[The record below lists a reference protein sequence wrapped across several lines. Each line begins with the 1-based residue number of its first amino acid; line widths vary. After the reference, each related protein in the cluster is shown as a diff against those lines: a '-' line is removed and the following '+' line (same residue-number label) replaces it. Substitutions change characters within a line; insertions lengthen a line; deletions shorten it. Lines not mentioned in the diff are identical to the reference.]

1 MATVKVTINN
11 REYEVEEGIT
21 VLEAAKQANID
32 IPTLCYLKKINAIGA
47 CRMCLVEIEG
57 MRTLQASCVYPV
69 SEGMKIKTNSTQVR
83 DARRMNMELVLSNH
97 DRSCYKCPR
106 NNNCELRSLAGK
118 LGVDDIR
125 FEIEPPK
132 VTLDESNPS
141 FVRDNAK
148 CILCK
153 RCVAVCKNLQKVNAI
168 ETTKR
173 GFETEVTNAF
183 GRPTSETE
191 CILCGQCITVCPTG
205 ALRERTN
212 TDDVFAAIDDPKKH
226 VVVQIAPAVRAALGE
241 EFGLPMGTNTI
252 GKMVTAG
259 RILGFDKVFDVNTGA
274 DLTIIEEGTEL
285 LGRVQNGGKLP
296 MITSCSPG
304 WIKYCEHFYPS
315 FIENLSSCKSPHM
328 MFGAVLKS
336 YYAKK
341 AGIDPKDIVVVSV
354 MPCVAKKYEA
364 SRDEFEV
371 DGIRD
376 VDYVITSREY
386 AAMIKAASINFVNLE
401 DSQFDS
407 PFPHADTGS
416 AVIFGVT
423 GGVMEAALR
432 TVAEKLTGKELDS
445 LDITQARG
453 NKGTKEVEIKA
464 GDITLHGLVVSGVGN
479 AKEVL
484 EEIKA
489 NGGKSKYH
497 FIEVMGCPGGCIL
510 GGGQPIYDSVTR
522 EHVDVFAKRASV
534 LYQADVDAPIRKS
547 HENPDIVALYD
558 EFFETPNGHKAHK
571 YLHTHYCAKGRF
583 GKVD

>member
-1 MATVKVTINN
+1 METVKVIINN
-11 REYEVEEGIT
+11 REYEVESGIT

-32 IPTLCYLKKINAIGA
+32 IPTLCYLKKVNAIGA
-47 CRMCLVEIEG
+47 CRMCVVEIEG
-57 MRTLQASCVYPV
+57 MRTLQASCVFPV
-69 SEGMKIKTNSTQVR
+69 SDGMKITTNSKKVR
-83 DARRMNMELVLSNH
+83 DSRRMNMELILSNH
-97 DRSCYKCPR
+97 DRSCYKCAK
-106 NNNCELRSLAGK
+106 NNHCELRGLAGQ

-125 FEIEPPK
+125 FEVEPP
-132 VTLDESNPS
+132 VAQLDTTSAS
-141 FVRDNAK
+141 LVRDNAK

-153 RCVAVCKNLQKVNAI
+153 RCVAVCKKVQKVDAI
-168 ETTKR
+168 ETTNR
-173 GFETEVTNAF
+173 GFKTEIQGAF
-183 GRPTSETE
+183 GRPVVDTE

-205 ALRERTN
+205 ALREKTN
-212 TDDVFAAIDDPKKH
+212 TDEVLEAIDNPNKH

-241 EFGLPMGTNTI
+241 EFNLPMGTNVT

-259 RILGFDKVFDVNTGA
+259 KILGFDRVFDVNTGA
-274 DLTIIEEGTEL
+274 DLTIIEEGNEL
-285 LGRVQNGGKLP
+285 LHRVQNGGKLP

-304 WIKYCEHFYPS
+304 WIKYCEHFHPE
-315 FIENLSSCKSPHM
+315 FIENLSTCKSPHM

-341 AGIDPKDIVVVSV
+341 ENIDPKDIVVVSV

-386 AAMIKAASINFVNLE
+386 AAMIKGASINFVNLE
-401 DSQFDS
+401 DEQFDS

-432 TVAEKLTGKELDS
+432 TVAEKLIGRPLENLE
-445 LDITQARG
+445 ITQARG
-453 NKGTKEVEIKA
+453 DKGTKEVEITA

-479 AKEVL
+479 AKDIL
-484 EEIKA
+484 NEIHA
-489 NGGKSKYH
+489 NGGASKYH

-510 GGGQPIYDSVTR
+510 GGGQPLYDSVTR
-522 EHVDVFAKRASV
+522 EHVNVFEKRASV
-534 LYQADVDAPIRKS
+534 LYNADKNASIRKS
-547 HENPDIVALYD
+547 HENPDIIALYE
-558 EFFETPNGHKAHK
+558 EFLKEPNGKVAHH
-571 YLHTHYCAKGRF
+571 YLHTHYSAKGRF
-583 GKVD
+583 GKVE